1 MRRAGKEPA
10 ASPDADLAGPAR
22 RTRQRT
28 QSRGPPQLD
37 LFASPSVA
45 SGPGRALPPAGVG
58 PPIPFPLEAAPVQ
71 GSILYLPAPS
81 DGGPA
86 QASPTPLVGALLLPG
101 SALQVRLRI
110 GFEPR
115 LPKYRGE
122 GEHLKA
128 LEAGGLSEIITC
140 AELEPCKVIALV
152 EHCVEAL
159 DFAVDRA
166 PFPRPQPLVAAL
178 SLEWEDLNDVV
189 RAPLR
194 CPPPPN
200 LLTLCRRPAV
210 GSGHHPC
217 ARRRSGRYQG
227 PCARGGDGGRAVPRE
242 TLCELLQGFAARH
255 HLAHVAAHAPRRV

>member
-1 MRRAGKEPA
+1 MRRAGKKPL
-10 ASPDADLAGPAR
+10 ASPDANLAGPAR
-22 RTRQRT
+22 QTRQRT

-71 GSILYLPAPS
+71 GFILYLPAPA

-86 QASPTPLVGALLLPG
+86 QASPLPLVGTLLLPG

-115 LPKYRGE
+115 PPKYRGE
-122 GEHLKA
+122 GELLKA

-189 RAPLR
+189 RAR
-194 CPPPPN
+194 
-200 LLTLCRRPAV
+200 AA
-210 GSGHHPC
+210 PC
-217 ARRRSGRYQG
+217 ARTLPTSTQSFDTVPTPRSWIW
-227 PCARGGDGGRAVPRE
+227 PPSLCAPALRSISRTMRAGG
-242 TLCELLQGFAARH
+242 
-255 HLAHVAAHAPRRV
+255 

>member
-71 GSILYLPAPS
+71 GSILFLPAPS

-86 QASPTPLVGALLLPG
+86 QASPPPLVGALLLPG

-115 LPKYRGE
+115 PPKYRGE
-122 GEHLKA
+122 GELLKA

-189 RAPLR
+189 RAR
-194 CPPPPN
+194 
-200 LLTLCRRPAV
+200 AA
-210 GSGHHPC
+210 PC
-217 ARRRSGRYQG
+217 ARTLPTSTQSFDTVPTPRSWIW
-227 PCARGGDGGRAVPRE
+227 PPSLCAPALRSISRTMRAGG
-242 TLCELLQGFAARH
+242 
-255 HLAHVAAHAPRRV
+255 

>member
-1 MRRAGKEPA
+1 
-10 ASPDADLAGPAR
+10 
-22 RTRQRT
+22 
-28 QSRGPPQLD
+28 
-37 LFASPSVA
+37 
-45 SGPGRALPPAGVG
+45 
-58 PPIPFPLEAAPVQ
+58 
-71 GSILYLPAPS
+71 
-81 DGGPA
+81 
-86 QASPTPLVGALLLPG
+86 VGALLLPD

-115 LPKYRGE
+115 PPGE

-189 RAPLR
+189 RAR
-194 CPPPPN
+194 
-200 LLTLCRRPAV
+200 AA
-210 GSGHHPC
+210 PC
-217 ARRRSGRYQG
+217 AR
-227 PCARGGDGGRAVPRE
+227 
-242 TLCELLQGFAARH
+242 TLPTSTQSF
-255 HLAHVAAHAPRRV
+255 